1 MDIDNRE
8 QSFLADAN
16 LSLKNKDN
24 LAKNLNL
31 LFWYELLYQEMFRG
45 VNIDEKLVLEI
56 GSGTSPL
63 KLFQKNIITSDILP
77 LDHLDLIFDCH
88 ELSINE
94 TISDGSLDI
103 ITLTNV
109 IHHLKDPI
117 EFFIQARS
125 KLKNG
130 SQIIF
135 AEPYISYISYPIYK
149 YLHPEPID
157 LLIADPI
164 LKTEGGPL
172 SNSNQALAHLIF
184 NVNEDWADRISDF
197 YKIEEMEVGH
207 FTSLAYFLTGGISF
221 NFKIPFP
228 LYKLLFYI
236 DKFLANCFPK
246 LFASFFY
253 VKLTAR

>member
-1 MDIDNRE
+1 M
-8 QSFLADAN
+8 SN
-16 LSLKNKDN
+16 LNHKKLILEDLRTSLRHKNK
-24 LAKNLNL
+24 LANNFNL
-31 LFWYELLYQEMFRG
+31 LFWYRQLYIEIFKNI
-45 VNIDEKLVLEI
+45 NIDEKNVLEI
-56 GSGTSPL
+56 GSGSSPL
-63 KLFQKNIITSDILP
+63 KIFHKSVITSDILP

-88 ELSINE
+88 NFSAVKDVGDE
-94 TISDGSLDI
+94 TLDL

-130 SQIIF
+130 AQIIF